1 MVNQYF
7 LNKPKIIVMKI
18 ISALIEE
25 HIFRETV
32 SGIEFLL
39 LKRADDQQYPGLW
52 QMVTGKIEGEE
63 KAYQTALREIKE
75 ETGLLPVQ
83 LWVAPKI
90 NSFYE
95 PKDEYIC
102 MLPVF
107 AARVEGKTNVILS
120 EEHTEYKWVG
130 KDEAK
135 KLLAWPGQR
144 ESVDIIED
152 YFLNEKSFFHF
163 VEIKVE

>member
-1 MVNQYF
+1 
-7 LNKPKIIVMKI
+7 MKV
-18 ISALIEE
+18 ISNLIEA
-25 HIFRETV
+25 HVFRETV

-39 LKRADDQQYPGLW
+39 LKRSEKQSYPGLW
-52 QMVTGKIEGEE
+52 QMVTGKTEGEE

-83 LWVAPKI
+83 LWVTPTI

-102 MLPVF
+102 LLPVF
-107 AARVEGKTNVILS
+107 AARMEGETNVILS
-120 EEHTEYKWVG
+120 EEHTEYKWVDKEG
-130 KDEAK
+130 TK

-144 ESVDIIED
+144 EAVDIIED

-163 VEIKVE
+163 VEIKIE